1 LVVDEE
7 MRKIILDTHSASE
20 LKARAKANGMKT
32 LRDMGIDKVIEGIT
46 TPQEIL
52 RVTQEV
58 EGGE

>member
-1 LVVDEE
+1 
-7 MRKIILDTHSASE
+7 
-20 LKARAKANGMKT
+20 MKT